1 MVETWNV
8 RETTTFIRDLAE
20 CVTRGMLLFEA
31 IGRGYAKVLI
41 ESVAPTEAGGK
52 REQHA
57 NRQIL
62 QVTNA
67 TLKALRKLDN
77 AIHTALPSPTKG
89 RYAISR
95 AAHRPG
101 GLNTSAHSPETSASP
116 SLYPLPV
123 NPPSLT
129 GEYALTLINH
139 KLQGE
144 HVHNML

>member
-1 MVETWNV
+1 MSAK
-8 RETTTFIRDLAE
+8 RQPLFRDLAE

-123 NPPSLT
+123 NPPSPT
-129 GEYALTLINH
+129 GEPALTSINH
-139 KLQGE
+139 K
-144 HVHNML
+144 

>member
-1 MVETWNV
+1 MSAK
-8 RETTTFIRDLAE
+8 RQPSF
-20 CVTRGMLLFEA
+20 A
-31 IGRGYAKVLI
+31 IWPSASRAACCSLRRSGRGYAKVLI
-41 ESVAPTEAGGK
+41 ESLAPTEAAGK

-77 AIHTALPSPTKG
+77 AICTALPSPTKG

-101 GLNTSAHSPETSASP
+101 GLNTSAHSPETSESP
-116 SLYPLPV
+116 SLYP
-123 NPPSLT
+123 
-129 GEYALTLINH
+129 
-139 KLQGE
+139 
-144 HVHNML
+144 